1 MDMGAVS
8 SVSSKNRK
16 DNFLRVFSL
25 IIDLHFFDML
35 AQVVTHTDTY
45 VKYFLSR
52 FCLPS
57 GLVCCLLL

>member
-1 MDMGAVS
+1 MGAVS
-8 SVSSKNRK
+8 SVNSKDSK

-25 IIDLHFFDML
+25 IIGLHFFDML
-35 AQVVTHTDTY
+35 AQVITHRDTY